1 MCTFCESPLRDRDE
15 RDEVLAPIGVSAGA
29 NSNATDN
36 EVEPDWR
43 REVARR
49 MDIYRAR
56 RRRYLHDDESQ
67 NALPFQA
74 ALATEVAPERVAGSA
89 SVRVEIREE
98 LAVRE
103 EAPVRAPRRAA
114 PPKPPNRVEISVNQ
128 PELDFGAADDRA
140 HPQTAL
146 IPVASLI
153 DRRQAGA
160 LDLLFLGV
168 SYAGFLGLFHSLGGQ
183 VSFAKV
189 DAAVYGIVFFIL
201 FAVYFSLF
209 TVLGGATPG
218 MQFRGLYVVRL
229 DGNLPETRQLVWR
242 SFGYVLSGGALL
254 MGFLWS
260 LWDEDRFTW
269 HDRISQTYVTS
280 AVPLEMGEA
289 VETAGRQTF
298 AHK

>member
-1 MCTFCESPLRDRDE
+1 
-15 RDEVLAPIGVSAGA
+15 
-29 NSNATDN
+29 
-36 EVEPDWR
+36 
-43 REVARR
+43 

-56 RRRYLHDDESQ
+56 RRRYIHDYDSQ
-67 NALPFQA
+67 NALPFHA
-74 ALATEVAPERVAGSA
+74 EIETEVAPGAEVVAEP
-89 SVRVEIREE
+89 VRIEIREE
-98 LAVRE
+98 AAV
-103 EAPVRAPRRAA
+103 VRAPRRPAA
-114 PPKPPNRVEISVNQ
+114 SKQPNRVEISIHQ
-128 PELDFGAADDRA
+128 PELDFSAADDRA

-160 LDLLFLGV
+160 LDLLFLCV
-168 SYAGFLGLFHSLGGQ
+168 SYGGFLGLFHSLGGH
-183 VSFAKV
+183 VSLAKV

-269 HDRISQTYVTS
+269 HDRMSHTYVTS
-280 AVPLEMGEA
+280 AVPLEIGEPPDGGA
-289 VETAGRQTF
+289 RQTF

>member
-1 MCTFCESPLRDRDE
+1 LFENAPMCSFCESPLRDRDE
-15 RDEVLAPIGVSAGA
+15 REEDLAPIGVST
-29 NSNATDN
+29 ATDN
-36 EVEPDWR
+36 EVEPEWR

-56 RRRYLHDDESQ
+56 RRRYVHDDDSQ
-67 NALPFQA
+67 NPLPFHA
-74 ALATEVAPERVAGSA
+74 EIATGVETEARPA
-89 SVRVEIREE
+89 RVEI
-98 LAVRE
+98 RE
-103 EAPVRAPRRAA
+103 EAPVRAPRRANPA
-114 PPKPPNRVEISVNQ
+114 KPANRVEISIHQ
-128 PELDFGAADDRA
+128 PELDFRAPDDRA

-168 SYAGFLGLFHSLGGQ
+168 SYAGFIGLFHSLGGH

-201 FAVYFSLF
+201 YAVYFSLF

-260 LWDEDRFTW
+260 LWDEDLFTW
-269 HDRISQTYVTS
+269 HDRMSHTYVTS
-280 AVPLEMGEA
+280 AVPLELEESFQGA
-289 VETAGRQTF
+289 ARQTF